1 MTLNRLIEL
10 LKQADPQH
18 TCKKGFRNP
27 HSYRGYYE
35 RLAFEPASNVQVHEM
50 LYLAEDAL
58 GDTFSGY
65 KGGEYFMHGDVE
77 VHIAFYGQTDQKH
90 YDAEGLTEQEL
101 LDMLNDYE
109 AK

>member
-35 RLAFEPASNVQVHEM
+35 RLAFEPANDVPVHEM
-50 LYLAEDAL
+50 LTYAEEAL
-58 GDTFSGY
+58 GSTYVGY
-65 KGGEYFMHGDVE
+65 KGGDYLMHGDVQI
-77 VHIAFYGQTDQKH
+77 HIAFYGQTDQKH

-101 LDMLNDYE
+101 LDMLYD
-109 AK
+109 